1 VPGRLLR
8 DAPVS
13 FERRARDPAFLAAL
27 AALTFSIVALVTA
40 AHGVLGGAGPVRPG
54 VTAAMVVVVGA
65 LLVAGAVL
73 RSRLAARRRA
83 HEREAFFAESLA
95 RLQGREGFARTL
107 GTVLHDGRGFF
118 RAGGVAVPLRERAS
132 GRAWLWAVPAGAA
145 PGTQAQAVELGAR
158 AAEDWLFETDVD
170 AWDAERVGPKWR
182 IRVIDEAGR
191 ASAGESRIPREP
203 VEKLARRL
211 GARRLTMVALGQGQD
226 WGGRLVL
233 VDARPEGPA
242 EESLRF
248 AQRLVRELGGV
259 VQSRFL
265 LGRLRS
271 RIGAMERARVARE
284 LHDGTIQSLVGVEME
299 VDVLRRRADQA
310 GLPLAAD
317 LARVQGLLRSEVLE
331 LRDTMQRL
339 KPIEITPD
347 ELVGYLD
354 AAVARFG
361 RDTGIRTIFDC
372 AVEDVDL
379 PARVCREIGRIVQ
392 EALQN
397 VRKHSGAQNVLVRF
411 GRAPSGWR
419 LVVDDDGQGFPF
431 EGTLSHAELDV
442 GRKGP
447 YVIKERVRA
456 LGGDLTLVTSPGGG
470 ARLEIL
476 LPREAP

>member
-1 VPGRLLR
+1 MADPAI
-8 DAPVS
+8 APES
-13 FERRARDPAFLAAL
+13 RRRDPVLVAAL
-27 AALTFSIVALVTA
+27 MAVGLGALALATSVYGLVGGVEPVAPGVLVALSA
-40 AHGVLGGAGPVRPG
+40 AAVSLA
-54 VTAAMVVVVGA
+54 
-65 LLVAGAVL
+65 VAGAVL
-73 RSRLAARRRA
+73 RARLAARRRA
-83 HEREAFFAESLA
+83 HEREVFFARSLA
-95 RLQGREGFARTL
+95 RLQGPQGFARTL
-107 GTVLHDGRGFF
+107 GTVLRDGRAFF
-118 RAGGVAVPLRERAS
+118 RAGGVAVPVREWAS

-145 PGTQAQAVELGAR
+145 AGTPAQAVELGAA
-158 AAEDWLFETDVD
+158 AAEDWLFETGPE
-170 AWDAERVGPKWR
+170 AWDAEQTGREWR
-182 IRVIDEAGR
+182 LVTIHEAG
-191 ASAGESRIPREP
+191 APDAQGDEIPRAP
-203 VEKLARRL
+203 LEKLARRL
-211 GARRLTMVALGQGQD
+211 GARRLTIVGFGTGQD

-233 VDARPEGPA
+233 VDAFPEGPP

-299 VDVLRRRADQA
+299 MDVLRRRADQA
-310 GLPLAAD
+310 GLPFAGE

-339 KPIEITPD
+339 KPIEIAP
-347 ELVGYLD
+347 EQLVGFLD
-354 AAVARFG
+354 ATVARFG
-361 RDTGIRTIFDC
+361 QDTGIRGLFDC

-379 PARVCREIGRIVQ
+379 SPRVCREIARILQ

-397 VRKHSGAQNVLVRF
+397 VRKHSDAQRVLVRF

-431 EGTLSHAELDV
+431 EGTLRHADLDA

-456 LGGDLTLVTSPGGG
+456 LGGELTIFTSSGGG
-470 ARLEIL
+470 ARLDIL
-476 LPREAP
+476 LPREAR

>member
-1 VPGRLLR
+1 
-8 DAPVS
+8 
-13 FERRARDPAFLAAL
+13 
-27 AALTFSIVALVTA
+27 
-40 AHGVLGGAGPVRPG
+40 
-54 VTAAMVVVVGA
+54 MVG
-65 LLVAGAVL
+65 L
-73 RSRLAARRRA
+73 
-83 HEREAFFAESLA
+83 
-95 RLQGREGFARTL
+95 
-107 GTVLHDGRGFF
+107 GRGH
-118 RAGGVAVPLRERAS
+118 
-132 GRAWLWAVPAGAA
+132 
-145 PGTQAQAVELGAR
+145 
-158 AAEDWLFETDVD
+158 
-170 AWDAERVGPKWR
+170 
-182 IRVIDEAGR
+182 
-191 ASAGESRIPREP
+191 
-203 VEKLARRL
+203 
-211 GARRLTMVALGQGQD
+211 D

-233 VDARPEGPA
+233 VDAEPEGPR
-242 EESLRF
+242 EETLRF
-248 AQRLVRELGGV
+248 AQRVVRELGGV

-339 KPIEITPD
+339 KPIEIAP
-347 ELVGYLD
+347 EQLVGFLD

-361 RDTGIRTIFDC
+361 RDTGIRAIFDC

-379 PARVCREIGRIVQ
+379 APRVCREIGRILQ

-397 VRKHSGAQNVLVRF
+397 VRKHSHAQRVLVRF

-431 EGTLSHAELDV
+431 EGTLSHADLDA

-447 YVIKERVRA
+447 HVIKERVRS
-456 LGGDLTLVTSPGGG
+456 LGGELTLFTSPGGG
-470 ARLEIL
+470 ARLDIL
-476 LPREAP
+476 LPREAR

>member
-1 VPGRLLR
+1 VAVL
-8 DAPVS
+8 
-13 FERRARDPAFLAAL
+13 AL
-27 AALTFSIVALVTA
+27 AVAG
-40 AHGVLGGAGPVRPG
+40 GVLRG
-54 VTAAMVVVVGA
+54 
-65 LLVAGAVL
+65 
-73 RSRLAARRRA
+73 RLAARRRA
-83 HEREAFFAESLA
+83 HEREAFFASCLA
-95 RLQGREGFARTL
+95 RLQGPEGFARTL
-107 GTVLHDGRGFF
+107 GTVLRDGRGFF
-118 RAGGVAVPLRERAS
+118 RAEGVAVPVRESAS
-132 GRAWLWAVPAGAA
+132 GRAWLWAVPAGAT
-145 PGTQAQAVELGAR
+145 PGTPAQAVELAAG
-158 AAEDWLFETDVD
+158 AAEDWLFDSGVEV
-170 AWDAERVGPKWR
+170 WEAERSGGEWR
-182 IRVIDEAGR
+182 VVALDEAGR
-191 ASAGESRIPREP
+191 AESDGSRVSREAI
-203 VEKLARRL
+203 EKLARRL
-211 GARRLTMVALGQGQD
+211 GARRLSVVGLGRGSD
-226 WGGRLVL
+226 WGGRLVI
-233 VDARPEGPA
+233 VDAFGEGPR

-248 AQRLVRELGGV
+248 ARRLVSELGGV

-310 GLPLAAD
+310 GLPFAGD

-339 KPIEITPD
+339 KPIEIAPD
-347 ELVGYLD
+347 ELVGFLD
-354 AAVARFG
+354 ATVARFG
-361 RDTGIRTIFDC
+361 RDTGIRAIFDC

-397 VRKHSGAQNVLVRF
+397 VRKHSGAHNVLVRF

-431 EGTLSHAELDV
+431 EGTLSHAELDE

-456 LGGDLTLVTSPGGG
+456 LGGEVTLVTSPGGG

-476 LPREAP
+476 LPREAR